1 MTGRK
6 NRGRSFS
13 VISPEGKEAIVATLG
28 SGEFFGEECLAGQP
42 LRRATATAMTRCT
55 LTRIE
60 KKLMTRMLHEQHELA
75 AAFLTHLL
83 SRYIRYE
90 ADLVDQLFNSSE
102 KRLART
108 LLLLSRFGKGS
119 RPETISPSINQEN
132 LAKMVGT
139 TRSRVSHFMHQFKK
153 RGFIDYGGEGL
164 TVKGGLRSVLGH
176 DQFFC

>member
-13 VISPEGKEAIVATLG
+13 VISPEGKEAIFATLG

-108 LLLLSRFGKGS
+108 LLLLSRFGKKEK
-119 RPETISPSINQEN
+119 PYTKVPKISPQT
-132 LAKMVGT
+132 LAQKIGPP
-139 TRSRVSHFMHQFKK
+139 
-153 RGFIDYGGEGL
+153 
-164 TVKGGLRSVLGH
+164 
-176 DQFFC
+176 